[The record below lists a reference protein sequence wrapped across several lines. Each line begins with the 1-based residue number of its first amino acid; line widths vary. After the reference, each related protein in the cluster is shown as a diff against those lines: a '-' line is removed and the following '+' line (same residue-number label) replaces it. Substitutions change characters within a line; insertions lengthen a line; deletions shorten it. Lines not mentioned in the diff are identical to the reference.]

1 MKNFILSILFLHILF
16 YGVSQSNMK
25 PDARLT
31 AAMNKLRFMEGQW
44 KGNGWIQFG
53 PQKNTFVQTED
64 IRFKVNGTVLQIE
77 GLGVDAKNT
86 SQVIHEA
93 FALISYD
100 QAGDRYLMRAIR
112 GNGNYVD
119 AETRLLEDGAF
130 EWKFKSPQAGEIRY
144 TIRLVNSQWV
154 EKGEINRDGTN
165 WIQFFEM
172 TLNKIN

>member
-25 PDARLT
+25 PDAQLT

-44 KGNGWIQFG
+44 KGSGWIQFG
-53 PQKNTFVQTED
+53 PQKSTFVQTED

-100 QAGDRYLMRAIR
+100 QANSRYLMRAIR

-119 AETRLLEDGAF
+119 AETHLLEDGAF
-130 EWKFKSPQAGEIRY
+130 EWKFRSPQAGEIRY
-144 TIRLVNSQWV
+144 TIRLINSQWV

-172 TLNKIN
+172 TLNKSN